1 MVTPA
6 ALTKRGQD
14 AKFCALPQLDLADEA
29 QWEDVLEGT
38 EALCTLEEAG
48 LEEDSRSP
56 IHGGFSD
63 DRDGCFG
70 GTLEYAAWFYETDF
84 CEMEA

>member
-1 MVTPA
+1 MITPA

-38 EALCTLEEAG
+38 DAFCSLEEAG
-48 LEEDSRSP
+48 LEEDCHAP
-56 IHGGFSD
+56 VHGGFSENH
-63 DRDGCFG
+63 DGCFG
-70 GTLEYAAWFYETDF
+70 GTFEYSAWFYENDF
-84 CEMEA
+84 SEMEA